1 MVGTE
6 LVISLDKAM
15 AWIRLVLISFPSVAR
30 ARSASVRVTDVE
42 LLEDLRIQ
50 YFFIHKSEIS
60 VTWHFLI

>member
-50 YFFIHKSEIS
+50 YFFY
-60 VTWHFLI
+60 T